1 MKDRMKQFLVDVL
14 NIHDKDLVEMII
26 GISSIKHCT
35 KGQTLYIQGERVDTC
50 GFLMNGVTGA
60 FIYTKSGKQIADDFS
75 FLAGEIITP
84 LTNKQKKALT
94 SVTALTKVDVFMIS
108 NVNMELLFKAYP
120 AFHQIIFAWLMQSYR
135 KQWEL
140 KNVRYQMAA
149 KERYLFFLE
158 KYRGL
163 DEVVSDKYLASF
175 LDMSPETLSRQKRSL
190 REKKPE

>member
-1 MKDRMKQFLVDVL
+1 MCMKDRMKQFLVDVL

-108 NVNMELLFKAYP
+108 NVNMELLFKA
-120 AFHQIIFAWLMQSYR
+120 
-135 KQWEL
+135 
-140 KNVRYQMAA
+140 NVRYQMAA